1 MNDTNKENQS
11 AANYLIDNIITS
23 KYNYLSVKKPP
34 KLNKIKLLHLYRV
47 ILNEE
52 EAEWRG
58 ETEDKYIIIRVHG
71 NFVGYG
77 IGECSYDR
85 DDNMEIIGLGK
96 STIDLR
102 NINIL
107 AENIELNIPD
117 KYYEFDWN

>member
-1 MNDTNKENQS
+1 METDNEG
-11 AANYLIDNIITS
+11 AANYLLDNIVRC
-23 KYNYLSVKKPP
+23 KYNYLSIKKPP
-34 KLNKIKLLHLYRV
+34 KLNNLKLETLYRV

-52 EAEWRG
+52 EAEWKG

-85 DDNMEIIGLGK
+85 DNNMEIIGLGK